1 MSGALDGLIAILDLE
16 TLEENLFRGRS
27 PDVTQ
32 QRVFGGQVA
41 GQALVAAGRTLDSVA
56 RPAHSLHAYFLR
68 PGDTSVPII
77 YEVHRLRDGQS
88 FTTRRVDAIQHGRP
102 IFHMQASFQV
112 VEEGVEHFRPMP
124 EVPRP
129 EDLPTTEERLG
140 DKAQLLK
147 SWIRTE
153 RPIELRYVTMPSGMT
168 GEIGPPSQQVWFRT
182 NGTPPSDQMLQ
193 RCLVTYV
200 SDMTLLDISMGPHAH
215 SWFEPRFQVAS
226 LDHAMWFHNDIDA
239 SQWMLYDQYSPFA
252 GGARGLSQGYI
263 YSADGRLVT
272 TVTQEGLI
280 RPLRK

>member
-1 MSGALDGLIAILDLE
+1 
-16 TLEENLFRGRS
+16 
-27 PDVTQ
+27 
-32 QRVFGGQVA
+32 
-41 GQALVAAGRTLDSVA
+41 
-56 RPAHSLHAYFLR
+56 
-68 PGDTSVPII
+68 
-77 YEVHRLRDGQS
+77 
-88 FTTRRVDAIQHGRP
+88 
-102 IFHMQASFQV
+102 
-112 VEEGVEHFRPMP
+112 
-124 EVPRP
+124 
-129 EDLPTTEERLG
+129 
-140 DKAQLLK
+140 
-147 SWIRTE
+147 
-153 RPIELRYVTMPSGMT
+153 
-168 GEIGPPSQQVWFRT
+168 
-182 NGTPPSDQMLQ
+182 MLQ